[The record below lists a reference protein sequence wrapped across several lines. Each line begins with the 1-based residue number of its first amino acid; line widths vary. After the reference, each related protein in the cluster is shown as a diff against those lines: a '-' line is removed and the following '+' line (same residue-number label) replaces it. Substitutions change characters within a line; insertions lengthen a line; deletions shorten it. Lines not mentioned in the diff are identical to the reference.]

1 MGDLNLLIKDIPGDW
16 KILQDNTIIAYG
28 EPPLSSSLE
37 VGLYCIESMGESIML
52 EVLNESSLR
61 YIEMP
66 VITRSERGGWL
77 MISSPP
83 ASKNRDYR

>member
-1 MGDLNLLIKDIPGDW
+1 MPDLNILIKDIPGDW

-66 VITRSERGGWL
+66 IIMRSERGGKPLL
-77 MISSPP
+77 MVSYPP
-83 ASKNRDYR
+83 IDGGP